1 MIGQI
6 LSSVTGLA
14 TSWLDSKAQQKLLE
28 TEIRKKQ
35 LTGEI
40 DWELEAI
47 RSAQNVW
54 KDELWTIVF
63 VMILAANFI
72 PSWQDAMEPVTLLEK
87 YADAREI
94 YYKTLDAFSIY
105 GRGWLR
111 RNEEVLEKAKTLVV
125 QRGAS
130 RFCGWEDVHCSP
142 RPSYWFSEKRMKTL
156 QS

>member
-28 TEIRKKQ
+28 TEIKKKQ

-47 RSAQNVW
+47 RSAQNSW

-63 VMILAANFI
+63 VCILAANFV
-72 PSWQDAMEPVTLLEK
+72 PRLMSNLNFSYNKQLKLMTSCEWQTICVSFIALGLLKE
-87 YADAREI
+87 YQRLFMLAP
-94 YYKTLDAFSIY
+94 
-105 GRGWLR
+105 
-111 RNEEVLEKAKTLVV
+111 KAVR
-125 QRGAS
+125 QCDWMHSSSSFA
-130 RFCGWEDVHCSP
+130 
-142 RPSYWFSEKRMKTL
+142 
-156 QS
+156 